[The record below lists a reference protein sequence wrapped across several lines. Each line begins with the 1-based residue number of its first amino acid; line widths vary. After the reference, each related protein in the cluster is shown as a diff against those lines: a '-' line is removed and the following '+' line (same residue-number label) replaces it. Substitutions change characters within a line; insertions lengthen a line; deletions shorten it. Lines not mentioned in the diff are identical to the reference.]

1 MPLMD
6 IWRYCFCIRATM
18 HVLWSSLSY
27 SEFCKLMTNWG
38 FLCGF
43 FWPPALLDSIFQDP
57 WNSSTCHVKPMV
69 KSSDLSFEYCLLQ
82 IPNLSGAK
90 LQISKLSKF
99 CGRKRISD
107 YREFSPYANFI
118 SANFVTAVFQNYIKN
133 LANAILCYQLLQP
146 WNKNMANAIFG

>member
-6 IWRYCFCIRATM
+6 ILRYCFCIRATM

-38 FLCGF
+38 FLWGF
-43 FWPPALLDSIFQDP
+43 FWPPALLDSTFQDP
-57 WNSSTCHVKPMV
+57 WNSSTCHVKPVV
-69 KSSDLSFEYCLLQ
+69 KSSVLSFELLQ

-107 YREFSPYANFI
+107 YLRRREK
-118 SANFVTAVFQNYIKN
+118 KN
-133 LANAILCYQLLQP
+133 LHLFSYLYKGINGHKKFTIIFR
-146 WNKNMANAIFG
+146 KNFTNFTSFCSR